1 MSLAGRST
9 RFVDGDGRA
18 WRVLRTGVVLWLG
31 VLVLLAVFA
40 AYLDPHLALDLA
52 NRFWS
57 CF

>member
-1 MSLAGRST
+1 MLRAGLS
-9 RFVDGDGRA
+9 
-18 WRVLRTGVVLWLG
+18 LWLG

>member
-1 MSLAGRST
+1 MRLAGRST
-9 RFVDGDGRA
+9 RLGDGDGRA
-18 WRVLRTGVVLWLG
+18 WRMLRTGVGLWLG

>member
-1 MSLAGRST
+1 MRLAGRST
-9 RFVDGDGRA
+9 RLGDGDGRA
-18 WRVLRTGVVLWLG
+18 GRMLRAGLSLWLG